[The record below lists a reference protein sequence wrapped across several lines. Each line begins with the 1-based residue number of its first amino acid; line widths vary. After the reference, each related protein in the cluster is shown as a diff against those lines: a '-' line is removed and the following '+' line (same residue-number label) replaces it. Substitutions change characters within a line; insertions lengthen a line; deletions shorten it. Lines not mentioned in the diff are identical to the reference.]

1 MYRNK
6 TQISFIKIKTVCEN
20 KITPLVVLYILPI
33 LSFHFPKIIKKKKKT
48 APPEQQKLHVS
59 YETKGRRGKQVT
71 LITGFKGKTEDLES
85 LAKKIKIHCGTGGS
99 VKKKEIIIQGNFLDI
114 IKTFLKKENYSVK

>member
-1 MYRNK
+1 MRKQNNPFGSIVYS
-6 TQISFIKIKTVCEN
+6 TDPQFSFSQNNQEEE
-20 KITPLVVLYILPI
+20 
-33 LSFHFPKIIKKKKKT
+33 KT

-99 VKKKEIIIQGNFLDI
+99 VKEKEIIIQGNFLDI